1 MERRCSN
8 VRMVGAL
15 KVVLPVLGVAQIVL
29 ASLYADPGF
38 QKMVSSSAKTC

>member
-1 MERRCSN
+1 MQRRVSY

-38 QKMVSSSAKTC
+38 QMTVSTSTR